1 MEILQKLLLLK
12 VFFSEVKKKQKQNK
26 NKNAITFFVTVLFNI
41 LMKKN
46 NDFWRLH
53 KNMNCAFP
61 LRRLGSK
68 KAINN
73 NKIIVTRPSCAILVT
88 ILLRYTRNSWNIS
101 HVVRNFCV
109 VLSCELVS
117 HKYLGDIFSWIRSYL
132 HGKTKDLTKFI
143 KFEKLIDK
151 IYSCFQIILN

>member
-1 MEILQKLLLLK
+1 MKVGNITKAVTFKSFLLL
-12 VFFSEVKKKQKQNK
+12 SQKKQKQNK

-46 NDFWRLH
+46 NDFWGLH

-88 ILLRYTRNSWNIS
+88 ILLRYTWNS
-101 HVVRNFCV
+101 
-109 VLSCELVS
+109 
-117 HKYLGDIFSWIRSYL
+117 
-132 HGKTKDLTKFI
+132 
-143 KFEKLIDK
+143 
-151 IYSCFQIILN
+151 